1 MDYGKLEEYTFGELK
16 DMAATMDIPV
26 KRSKLLLVNEI
37 KEALKEYERYKRNKL
52 DKYTRKEQLGAKG
65 KEGTTYL
72 VENADGKEYA
82 MKTFRKQKSSA
93 NLRKEADLQKRAAD
107 EDAAPNVLDIDT
119 VSKYIVMERMD
130 KHFIDVMKQQGGDIK
145 ESQQRQIIKL
155 YKKMD
160 KAGVFHGDSNIMNY
174 MLRKGKIYM
183 IDFGMAKEISSSLVK
198 TLGTSQPNMD
208 IMTLGIVLK
217 LKELGCP
224 ASSYSFF
231 RKHLTDDQI
240 IKFGL

>member
-1 MDYGKLEEYTFGELK
+1 MDYKKLEGYTFSELK

-26 KRSKLLLVNEI
+26 KRSKLLLVTEI
-37 KEALKEYERYKRNKL
+37 KEALREYERYKHTKL
-52 DKYTRKEQLGAKG
+52 DKYERKEQLGNTG

-72 VENADGKEYA
+72 VRSTDGKEYA

-93 NLRKEADLQKRAAD
+93 NLRKEADLQKRVAD
-107 EDAAPNVLDIDT
+107 AGAAPNVLDIDT

-130 KHFIDVMKQQGGDIK
+130 KHFIDVMKQQRGDIK
-145 ESQQRQIIKL
+145 ESQQRQIITL

-183 IDFGMAKEISSSLVK
+183 IDFGMAKEISRSLVK
-198 TLGTSQPNMD
+198 TLGTSTPNMD

-224 ASSYSFF
+224 ESSYSVF
-231 RKHLTDDQI
+231 RKHLNDDQI